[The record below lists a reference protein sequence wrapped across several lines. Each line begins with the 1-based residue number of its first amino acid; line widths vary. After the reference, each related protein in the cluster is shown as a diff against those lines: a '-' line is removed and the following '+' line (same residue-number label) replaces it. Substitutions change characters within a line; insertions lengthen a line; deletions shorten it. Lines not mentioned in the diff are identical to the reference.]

1 MISSLV
7 IVFPFS
13 PIIFHLGPI
22 AIRWYGLGY
31 AVAFLAGLWLAGRYL
46 NRKGVLERQ
55 WGDLAFWSIVLGLIA
70 ARLYYDFQS
79 GAGYYLTH
87 LQDVFAFWQGGMA
100 YFGAVFTVP
109 VFVLVYCIWRRLPF
123 WIVVDGAALFAAIGQ
138 PIGRI
143 GNIFNGDILG
153 YASNLPWAIRYTS
166 PETFAPTTTTAYQP
180 ANAYELLLG
189 LVILGIVLAVRR
201 WVRPRDGAL
210 FSVCQPLCRP
220 QLLHLLPAGQ
230 LGHAVRAEAGAAF
243 LDRARHRAGRRVL
256 RLAALAGDGAP
267 PPDVSPTDGSDEGEA
282 TEKAAESGDATA
294 APTSRRPPASLQGSI
309 SG

>member
-1 MISSLV
+1 MIPSLV

-31 AVAFLAGLWLAGRYL
+31 AVAFLAGLWLAGRHL
-46 NRKGVLERQ
+46 GRRGVPERM

-87 LQDVFAFWQGGMA
+87 PQDILAFWQGGMA

-109 VFVLVYCIWRRLPF
+109 VFILLYCLWRRLPF
-123 WIVVDGAALFAAIGQ
+123 WTIADGAALFAAIGQ

-153 YASNLPWAIRYTS
+153 YASNLPWAIRYTN
-166 PETFAPTTTTAYQP
+166 PATFAPTTTTAYQP
-180 ANAYELLLG
+180 ANAYELVLG
-189 LVILGIVLAVRR
+189 LLILAIVLSVRR
-201 WVRPRDGAL
+201 WIRPRDGGL
-210 FSVCQPLCRP
+210 F
-220 QLLHLLPAGQ
+220 LLYASLYAVLNFCIFF
-230 LGHAVRAEAGAAF
+230 VRANSITLFGLKQAQLSSIVLAIVLVGVYYAW
-243 LDRARHRAGRRVL
+243 RRWPVI
-256 RLAALAGDGAP
+256 GAP
-267 PPDVSPTDGSDEGEA
+267 PPDASPTEGDDGAEDE
-282 TEKAAESGDATA
+282 TQEKAAESGDAKA
-294 APTSRRPPASLQGSI
+294 APTS
-309 SG
+309 